1 MVSSA
6 QRVIRDPRFARG
18 AVAPARP
25 AASPL
30 APALPDDTRI
40 LAEALD
46 SYEALLRVGCHR
58 ALPNTATLAEADT
71 LRQSLKT
78 AADAIGAARTWL
90 KAHDAEALLCGR
102 GGEGLLALARRAL
115 ACHLEALQSSAE
127 LHLAAEFGDVV
138 LGQTDDALEALAR
151 RMDPRYD
158 AARILEARLQ
168 DAAAAVAC

>member
-25 AASPL
+25 AVAPM

-40 LAEALD
+40 LAEAFD
-46 SYEALLRVGCHR
+46 SYEALLRIGCHR
-58 ALPNTATLAEADT
+58 ALPNTATLAQADA
-71 LRQSLKT
+71 LRDSLRS
-78 AADAIGAARTWL
+78 AADALGAARTWL
-90 KAHDAEALLCGR
+90 AAHGAEAMLR
-102 GGEGLLALARRAL
+102 GEAGEGLLGLASSAL
-115 ACHLEALQSSAE
+115 ACHLEALQASAE
-127 LHLAAEFGDVV
+127 LQLAAEFGDVV

-158 AARILEARLQ
+158 AARVLESRLQ
-168 DAAAAVAC
+168 EAAATV